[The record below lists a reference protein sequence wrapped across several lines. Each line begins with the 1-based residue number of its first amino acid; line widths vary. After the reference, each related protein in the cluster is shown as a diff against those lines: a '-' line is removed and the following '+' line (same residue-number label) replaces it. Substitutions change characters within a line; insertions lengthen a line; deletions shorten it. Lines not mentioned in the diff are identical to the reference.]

1 MNLELQMA
9 LAGLVSPEHLEVL
22 LEADEL
28 LRRMGMDVVGDD
40 LQEVIEM
47 QNGNCDNSI
56 LVSRID
62 DVLMIGL
69 NQAMTEMGLRVIDET
84 SMTIQ
89 TSILHT
95 VYSMEDYIIPDHLV
109 GLCMGDFSNEEII
122 AHMTPIFTTLGV
134 EEAIDHLVDV
144 SDELVQRINEVA
156 LNAIRLR
163 GPDPIDL
170 LPDNTRRIARLN
182 RLIKA
187 KGADKCSIVTEL
199 VSAGVRC
206 GRPLDALLEQHT
218 EVMDTFDTD
227 HLACELLALV
237 YFSNSDFDT
246 VFKTAHGLVQE
257 FTDELGEQ
265 NRLNKHL
272 TDLERVVEG

>member
-9 LAGLVSPEHLEVL
+9 LEGVASPEHLEVL
-22 LEADEL
+22 LEADAL

-47 QNGNCDNSI
+47 QNGNSDNAM
-56 LVSRID
+56 LLSRID

-69 NQAMTEMGLRVIDET
+69 NQAMTEMGLSVIDET

-95 VYSMEDYIIPDHLV
+95 VYSLEDYIIPDHLV

-122 AHMTPIFTTLGV
+122 AHMTPIFTTVGV
-134 EEAIDHLVDV
+134 EEAMDHLVDV
-144 SDELVQRINEVA
+144 SDALVQRVNEVA
-156 LNAIRLR
+156 LAAIQLR

-170 LPDNTRRIARLN
+170 LPDNTRRVARLN

-187 KGADKCSIVTEL
+187 KGAEKCSIVVEL
-199 VSAGVRC
+199 VNAGVRC
-206 GRPLDALLEQHT
+206 GRPLDALLEQHV

-246 VFKTAHGLVQE
+246 VFKTAHGLVQD
-257 FTDELGEQ
+257 FTDELSEQ